1 MPCDQLCVWTKG
13 SCRKVVVF
21 RGGSLWVGVQML
33 HLGERH
39 FLHLLVSNLIDSNF
53 PGKWQRPTASKPDAW
68 LCIRIWTAFGSNITL
83 ASPGR
88 SRGYGQTAFQSKQS
102 TSPSSGPRNER
113 RRSGSCCKNSS
124 GTEPGLGSSD
134 CCFGMFEILKI
145 IATPEVICDVQ
156 SHHQPHHIHHG
167 HHQLLSW
174 VHVCSSC
181 SCWAG
186 VGLRVRYLGWLG
198 EAWNCW
204 MSLITVI
211 QHKHLTLSLRVL
223 WNFQSTP
230 SQKRGRNSKTAAFNA
245 AWLGGLRSVWR
256 KHVCLLFKLW
266 RIALAG
272 WKKLRTRRLTLWVTV
287 ITGHWTGKPNISL
300 PTRRLTFHVA
310 SGSVR

>member
-1 MPCDQLCVWTKG
+1 MHDFAHLNG
-13 SCRKVVVF
+13 I
-21 RGGSLWVGVQML
+21 WV
-33 HLGERH
+33 
-39 FLHLLVSNLIDSNF
+39 
-53 PGKWQRPTASKPDAW
+53 KY
-68 LCIRIWTAFGSNITL
+68 L

-134 CCFGMFEILKI
+134 CCFGMFEILKSLPHRRRFVMFKV
-145 IATPEVICDVQ
+145 T
-156 SHHQPHHIHHG
+156 SHHQPHYIHHG

-174 VHVCSSC
+174 IHVCSSC

-223 WNFQSTP
+223 WNFQSETPTP
-230 SQKRGRNSKTAAFNA
+230 SQKRGPKLQDSGELHHWQAGRSWERG
-245 AWLGGLRSVWR
+245 AWRYDRYG
-256 KHVCLLFKLW
+256 
-266 RIALAG
+266 
-272 WKKLRTRRLTLWVTV
+272 VTV

-310 SGSVR
+310 SGSLRELGRWHEGYWMLLVTWIDNMNTHPLKGISGIPMSL